1 MAEIK
6 WIKIT
11 TDIFSDEKIRLIEQ
25 LPDGDTIIV
34 IWFKLL
40 CMAGRSN
47 NNGIFVMANDIP
59 YTDEML
65 STVFERPLNTVRLAI
80 STFEAYGMIDI
91 IDDIIMLVNWEKH
104 QNIEGLDRIRE
115 QNRIRKQRER
125 ERKKLLLTDKNQEE
139 QTSHV
144 KSRDSHATEERR
156 KKKEE
161 RLKNSINTSNFFE
174 EIWKLYPK
182 KKGKAG
188 VSDKQKQCLFEIGIN
203 EMKRCIERYKA
214 DTADIDSRYIM
225 YGSTFFNTG
234 YIDYLDENYVPE
246 EHKKAKSNNRFHNLE
261 QHDTDYEDMVWQQV
275 EELANE

>member
-65 STVFERPLNTVRLAI
+65 SAVFERPLNTVRLAI

-275 EELANE
+275 GELANE